1 MVSNS
6 IFSPE
11 EIERLRDLSSQAT
24 PRPWGFY
31 DAFEPVDKPGFAN
44 FTRLGTNS
52 VTVIEAHGDLTI
64 RRADAEWLHLS
75 TNLLPAALDE
85 IERLRA
91 ELAEYKQG
99 RPMEDAPKDGTK

>member
-1 MVSNS
+1 MNEDK
-6 IFSPE
+6 FAPE
-11 EIERLRDLSSQAT
+11 EIEWMRELASKAT
-24 PRPWGFY
+24 PRPWGFF

-44 FTRLGTNS
+44 FTRLGTNA

-64 RRADAEWLHLS
+64 RAVDAEWLHLS
-75 TNLLPAALDE
+75 TNLLPVALDE

-99 RPMEDAPKDGTK
+99 RSMEDAPKDGTK